1 MNEIKPQLLRAKQVA
16 KMCGIG
22 LSTVWRYSHLGK
34 ITPIKISGGV
44 TAFRMSEIEKVFK
57 LKLEA

>member
-1 MNEIKPQLLRAKQVA
+1 MSEIKTQLLRAKDVA
-16 KMCGIG
+16 KICGIG

-34 ITPIKISGGV
+34 ITPVKISDGV

-57 LKLEA
+57 LKTEI

>member
-16 KMCGIG
+16 KMCGI
-22 LSTVWRYSHLGK
+22 SKATVWRYSHLGK
-34 ITPIKISGGV
+34 ITAVKISDGV

-57 LKLEA
+57 LKEA